1 MQQKLTKQTLSRY
14 RQEFRRLQKEI
25 DRLTSRCLF
34 DDPLIQATP
43 GEVYRTCGK
52 KTCKCMQDKDKRHG
66 PYLVIQVYRDGK
78 QRQISLKKEQ
88 KDTWDKAKH
97 YQFQIECLGK
107 LKDSC
112 KELQSLVAEVIEKRT
127 EEFLK

>member
-1 MQQKLTKQTLSRY
+1 MQQKLTRQALSRY
-14 RQEFRRLQKEI
+14 RQEFRRLLTEI
-25 DRLTSRCLF
+25 DRLASRCLF

-52 KTCKCMQDKDKRHG
+52 ELCKCMQDKEKRHG

-78 QRQISLKKEQ
+78 QRQISLKKDQ
-88 KDTWDKAKH
+88 KDIWDKAKH
-97 YQFQIECLGK
+97 YQFQIECLSK

-112 KELQSLVAEVIEKRT
+112 RVLQNLMAEVIEKRT
-127 EEFLK
+127 EDFPK